1 MKTVYIAPTAQGL
14 ADGTSQANAYAIGSL
29 ATAESDAGVGGK
41 IYFLDGDYY
50 TSGSPTFDSTGV
62 TYQSLNKHGSRI
74 GPAASGSTGLTLFTI
89 GTSSTTNIAIK
100 DFKIRNCKIM
110 MNSSNDS
117 SSPLLIQGNLMYTE
131 EAKDFATNG
140 AIWVA
145 GADDEVRVYDNV
157 YRLIQ
162 GGRASDSISRN
173 VGGNVKVEGNTIY
186 IESDNTINTTDFL
199 NASSCKNNI
208 FQGAGTGTFSNTFT
222 ANAVNCCFHNFGS
235 SNVSGGTDNIF
246 ADPQFV
252 DAANLNFS
260 LRPSSPCIGLQKS
273 RNQLIQSK
281 YPNAIWFDSA
291 HAGTESGTIDEPYNT
306 ISEAMTAASDGGVIA
321 IKNGFHDVGAILL
334 NKSLTFIGESTKAVL
349 MTSGGT
355 FTGSISARGTSHSIN
370 LNTLKIYHN
379 STSTTYGLIHAGNT
393 ADATITVDSCVL
405 EMGPLTL
412 AAPSRGFFAGSST
425 PVTKLTVIN
434 SVISGGSTTAAGVVV
449 GGDHFQD
456 GFNSLD
462 FQGNTIVVTGG
473 SSQLFSS
480 YSGGILSSIFKGN
493 IFVGN
498 GNSETLGFVPIVA
511 SGNCYHNTG
520 INSANAPDSE
530 GAIFADPLFV
540 DAANGDLRLRASS
553 PCIGGLKKSKFASDA
568 IWIEAGSGNNGSGTE
583 SDPFSWSDQY
593 SEAFLATV
601 QSTNKQLVFKDGTYV
616 WSRSIIRDDNVGNA
630 ITFVAENK
638 FQAIH
643 TDNGRLNSDGKNPT
657 LRFKDCKIEVYDH
670 FTYGRNASYE
680 FDGCWLTTRV
690 YIIMENLKAR
700 STIFE
705 VATGSNLYTL
715 GVYDYTDIQNCI
727 FVDHNDRTAPYQYLV
742 SFGGD
747 GVIKN
752 CIFYKKG
759 GGDILAASSNALLI
773 NCAGQ
778 NVNDDRLIFQGDVG
792 FIDIDNKNYSLR
804 PNSPLIG

>member
-1 MKTVYIAPTAQGL
+1 MSKTVYIAPTAQGS
-14 ADGTSQANAYAIGSL
+14 ADGTSAANAYAYSSL
-29 ATAESDAGVGGK
+29 DSAESDAGNNGI
-41 IYFLDGDYY
+41 IYFTDGTYAVGNETWDPLVDNMTYKALNQHKAILN
-50 TSGSPTFDSTGV
+50 STGTV
-62 TYQSLNKHGSRI
+62 TLRFGSNSATKNVIFENFKVTGSISYRAQSNAIMKRILHIDTRQSLAQYGSFN
-74 GPAASGSTGLTLFTI
+74 TGTGEFTI
-89 GTSSTTNIAIK
+89 TDSSFIFDRAAGPQYLFNGLHNGTMNRCTIFNKCTALSANELASSNNSPACTNTIIST
-100 DFKIRNCKIM
+100 D
-110 MNSSNDS
+110 NSS
-117 SSPLLIQGNLMYTE
+117 
-131 EAKDFATNG
+131 A
-140 AIWVA
+140 V
-145 GADDEVRVYDNV
+145 
-157 YRLIQ
+157 
-162 GGRASDSISRN
+162 
-173 VGGNVKVEGNTIY
+173 
-186 IESDNTINTTDFL
+186 
-199 NASSCKNNI
+199 ASSAI
-208 FQGAGTGTFSNTFT
+208 TPASFT
-222 ANAVNCCFHNFGS
+222 NSCLFNLHSGHT
-235 SNVSGGTDNIF
+235 SGGTDNIF
-246 ADPQFV
+246 EDPQFL
-252 DAANLNFS
+252 DSANGDLR
-260 LRPSSPCIGLQKS
+260 LRPSSPCIGLLKS
-273 RNQLIQSK
+273 RKELIQSK
-281 YPNAIWFDSA
+281 YSNAIWFDSA

-306 ISEAMTAASDGGVIA
+306 ISEAMTAASDGGVIG
-321 IKNGFHDVGAILL
+321 IKNGSHNVGAILL

-349 MTSGGT
+349 MTSGAS

-412 AAPSRGFFAGSST
+412 AAPNRGFFAGAAT

-449 GGDHFQD
+449 GGDHHQD

-462 FQGNTIVVTGG
+462 FQDNTIVVTGG

-498 GNSETLGFVPIVA
+498 GNSETLGFVPIVV

-530 GAIFADPLFV
+530 GAIFADPLFL
-540 DAANGDLRLRASS
+540 DAANGDYRLRPSS
-553 PCIGGLKKSKFASDA
+553 PCIGGAEKSKFPLDA

-601 QSTNKQLVFKDGTYV
+601 QSTSKQLIFKDGTYL
-616 WSRSIIRDDNVGNA
+616 WSNSIIRDDNVGNA
-630 ITFVAENK
+630 ITFVSQNK

-680 FDGCWLTTRV
+680 FDGCWLTTRL
-690 YIIMENLKAR
+690 YIIMENLKAKG
-700 STIFE
+700 TIFE
-705 VATGSNLYTL
+705 VAEGSSLYPL
-715 GVYDYTDIQNCI
+715 SVYDYSDVQNCI
-727 FVDHNDRTAPYQYLV
+727 FVDHNDRTSTYQYLA
-742 SFGGD
+742 SFGAD

-759 GGDILAASSNALLI
+759 GGDVLAAANTGVSMI

-778 NVNDDRLIFQGDVG
+778 NVNDDRLVFQGDLG
-792 FIDIDNKNYSLR
+792 FIDIDNKNYSLKLS
-804 PNSPLIG
+804 SPILG